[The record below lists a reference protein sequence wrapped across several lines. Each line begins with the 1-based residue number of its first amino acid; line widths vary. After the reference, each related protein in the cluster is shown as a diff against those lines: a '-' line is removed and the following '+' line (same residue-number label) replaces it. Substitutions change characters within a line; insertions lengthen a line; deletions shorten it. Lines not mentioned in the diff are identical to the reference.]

1 MLRFLSLAVVALA
14 IAGCS
19 QLGGI
24 SENDEAQRL
33 WRSRQ
38 EAMRLVDNW
47 NIYARAA
54 ITVESGAYNISLRW
68 ERDARRYMMLLD
80 APFGQG
86 VFRIDA
92 DAADA
97 ADRYRLRLPDGQVYD
112 NSTPEA
118 LLEEVIGWSLPISGL
133 EYWIRGVPRPGSEYT
148 RRIYQDGRARSIG
161 QDRWVIDYLDYFSD
175 TLEAPLPRR
184 IKLARDELTL
194 KLVIERWQLPAAE
207 QTPSDLFPEFN

>member
-1 MLRFLSLAVVALA
+1 LPRFLSFAVVALA

-19 QLGGI
+19 QLGSI
-24 SENDEAQRL
+24 SDNDRAKRL
-33 WRSRQ
+33 WESRQ
-38 EAMRLVDNW
+38 EAMRLVDSW

-54 ITVESGAYNISLRW
+54 INVRGGAYNISLRW
-68 ERDARRYMMLLD
+68 ERDAQRYMMLLE

-92 DAADA
+92 DAVG
-97 ADRYRLRLPDGQVYD
+97 RYRLRLPDGQVYSK
-112 NSTPEA
+112 STPEA
-118 LLEEVIGWSLPISGL
+118 LLEETIGWSLPISGL

-175 TLEAPLPRR
+175 TVEAPLPRR

-194 KLVIERWQLPAAE
+194 KLVIERWQQPAVE
-207 QTPSDLFPEFN
+207 QTQSDLFPEFN